1 MYLCHLVIT
10 SPWKKAMSFLEQTL
24 IHGCSVSNLFEIG
37 PGDMKK
43 KTIKMWRIYNDDND
57 NNRQILIRKTHL
69 DLNSFCSGELKSRL
83 SSDMFSKFSQSKM
96 KVGNYT
102 FLRILATCSIL
113 MLKWKTG
120 HSYFW
125 SSRVCD
131 TLTYNGHN
139 SSKLCVISHDIPVLF
154 NIRWR
159 RAEKEPTVSWEGQES
174 LFNVLAHKFK
184 NRSFGIPFNILN
196 TCKKVK
202 QSFYLKILGLIRLKG
217 FLDKYKIAPSLTKKP
232 VW

>member
-1 MYLCHLVIT
+1 
-10 SPWKKAMSFLEQTL
+10 
-24 IHGCSVSNLFEIG
+24 
-37 PGDMKK
+37 
-43 KTIKMWRIYNDDND
+43 
-57 NNRQILIRKTHL
+57 
-69 DLNSFCSGELKSRL
+69 
-83 SSDMFSKFSQSKM
+83 MFSKFSQSKI
-96 KVGNYT
+96 KVGYYT
-102 FLRILATCSIL
+102 FLRILATCNL

-202 QSFYLKILGLIRLKG
+202 QSYYLKILGLIRLKG
-217 FLDKYKIAPSLTKKP
+217 FLDKYKIAPSQTKKP